1 MGTIKLIQSCFS
13 MWQVPSQSTVIS
25 WEMAQSPETVNV
37 YFSTFRFLPLL
48 HISTK
53 NRGAIIAIRT
63 RAITGKSTVEKIYFK
78 SVYLRYKCHISKLLK
93 TWVKCKTLIG
103 DLITS
108 SIFLFPKQAHRFLY
122 TSFLTNVSL
131 VVCTPLWIVT
141 YFKGE

>member
-13 MWQVPSQSTVIS
+13 MWKMPSQPTVIS
-25 WEMAQSPETVNV
+25 WEMARSPETVNV
-37 YFSTFRFLPLL
+37 YFSSFRFLPLL

-63 RAITGKSTVEKIYFK
+63 WAITGKSTVGKICFK
-78 SVYLRYKCHISKLLK
+78 SVYLRYKCHISKFLK

-108 SIFLFPKQAHRFLY
+108 SIFVFSEQAHRFLY
-122 TSFLTNVSL
+122 TPFLTNVSL
-131 VVCTPLWIVT
+131 VVCTPLWIIT